1 MSKKSIFSL
10 LLVLVLVFS
19 LGAAAAV
26 PVSADD
32 SGYTI
37 DPDKEEILIG
47 AVRSQTGVFA
57 MFDQTAFGPCYRM
70 WVDKVNADGGI

>member
-1 MSKKSIFSL
+1 MSKKRFLSL
-10 LLVLVLVFS
+10 LLVLALILT
-19 LGAAAAV
+19 LGGAAAV

-47 AVRSQTGVFA
+47 AVRS
-57 MFDQTAFGPCYRM
+57 
-70 WVDKVNADGGI
+70 